1 MFVDF
6 RDQPPPPPWRPERPR
21 PRLTPRQERRLARIV
36 LLNLLLLLV
45 GPLAG
50 SSVVAGVAALL
61 AQGTSVVN
69 R

>member
-6 RDQPPPPPWRPERPR
+6 RDQPPPPPWRPEPAR
-21 PRLTPRQERRLARIV
+21 PRLTARQERRLARLV
-36 LLNLLLLLV
+36 LFNLLLLLV

-61 AQGTSVVN
+61 GQGTTVVK

>member
-6 RDQPPPPPWRPERPR
+6 RAPDPPPPPWRGEPR
-21 PRLTPRQERRLARIV
+21 ARRLTAVQERRLAKLV

-45 GPLAG
+45 APLAG
-50 SSVVAGVAALL
+50 SSVVAGLIALL
-61 AQGTSVVN
+61 